1 MDAGDDVLLLYNE
14 QTLPQLVQLM
24 KSNRMKADKTG
35 DLAYHI
41 SLIHLL
47 TLCTEGK
54 NVFTEI
60 KCHSLV
66 PLDDILHIVTH
77 QDCIPEVCSSVRC
90 QQFCDV
96 FQCMQDRQMC
106 VCRSLCMSPCMIP
119 YVTMC
124 PTVYITMFHYMC
136 CRMSPCVTIC
146 HHVSLCIMSLFVCHT
161 QVKNVYVQFLM
172 HAYIDTDVELREVY
186 SRDTMWELFEN
197 FLPDIS
203 TVSDVL
209 KLC

>member
-1 MDAGDDVLLLYNE
+1 MCLLR
-14 QTLPQLVQLM
+14 
-24 KSNRMKADKTG
+24 S
-35 DLAYHI
+35 
-41 SLIHLL
+41 S
-47 TLCTEGK
+47 
-54 NVFTEI
+54 
-60 KCHSLV
+60 
-66 PLDDILHIVTH
+66 VTH
-77 QDCIPEVCSSVRC
+77 LCHWMISCTLSHTRIVFQRSVRLSVC
-90 QQFCDV
+90 QQSCDV

-106 VCRSLCMSPCMIP
+106 VCLSLCMSPCMIL
-119 YVTMC
+119 YVTVC

-136 CRMSPCVTIC
+136 CRMSPC
-146 HHVSLCIMSLFVCHT
+146 IMSLCVCHT

-203 TVSDVL
+203 TVSAVL